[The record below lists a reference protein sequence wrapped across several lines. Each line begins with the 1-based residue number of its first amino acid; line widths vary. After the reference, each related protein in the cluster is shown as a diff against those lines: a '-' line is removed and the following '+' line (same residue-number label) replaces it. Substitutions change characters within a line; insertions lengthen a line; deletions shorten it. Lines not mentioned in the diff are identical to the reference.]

1 MVRRVAAEH
10 GPSVDADAVVSRARD
25 RSEELARSAAA
36 EYAAYRTAVESEAAG
51 RSRGSGARSDPGP
64 ANGNASGP
72 APADGNRS
80 PGGTRRTGRASGAGM
95 VAAVATAVSLGM
107 DLGHGLSAGAAVV
120 TGAVTGAATFG
131 AAAVRGRGRAG
142 AADRAE
148 REQRAHEVE
157 RTRRAWLE
165 ALERRG
171 IRPFVAEQRGPLPAP
186 PRAGARMPAP
196 ATPGNPAPSGRPA
209 PAAPGQPAPP
219 ANPATP
225 GNPATPKKPP
235 AQAKPAARPVPAP
248 RPAASRAPHPRR
260 MSGGDRSAAARTR
273 ALLAQSFGQLPE
285 PAGPFAGRRGH
296 LAQISQWVHQAR
308 VATSVRPTVVTL
320 YGPAGSGR
328 TTLAVRAAR
337 QLKDQFRGACV
348 VDLRGADAPL
358 PVRDAMLHLLNRL
371 GAPRDQLLFR
381 ERQNQ
386 DQHLRRLGEQYQ
398 KHLTDVPVVIVLD
411 DATDAEQ
418 VSALVP
424 ERSESLVLVTATEPF
439 ELNLPF
445 AVTHNLAV
453 GPLDLDDTYE
463 LLGEIADAA
472 GAATPPP
479 EEAERLRV
487 LCAGLPIALRIAG
500 AALPGHGS
508 APRLAADI
516 EAFGPRDPVD
526 RVLAMSYQDRP
537 EPDRRLLR
545 RLALAGRAS
554 FGAAAVAALM
564 ATDEQEAGRRL
575 EELAAAGLLQV
586 VRGSRY
592 RPHDLVRRFAAAR
605 LRDEE
610 DPVERAAAQE
620 RLIRSYAD
628 LANTVIRLVEGRTS
642 TRAGRFAQHG
652 FPSLDL
658 ALRWLDEESSFI
670 TAALRDSAGVD
681 RGVVQA
687 LLGALCDYCLLR
699 GDLYRLGEISEMAH
713 AQQDGRPR
721 TGPDEDHSLLVRSVQ
736 WRTGIAARQLGEL
749 DRSRST
755 LSAVVDL
762 YFEAQHPAGAARAL
776 DSLGITLH
784 QQGNLREAEAKLRE
798 AMDIQAAPD
807 LEEDRAWTMHALAA
821 VLRDLGKV
829 PEALELLHE
838 AVAQHRHNESV
849 QGEAW
854 ARLQLGQV
862 YLQLGRLDLGDEEL
876 RAAGKA
882 FALARDRRG
891 TAWTL
896 TQRARARL
904 QRGEARE
911 AAHDLDEAVQ
921 LHRSTEDAR
930 GEAWTLYHLGH
941 ALEESGET
949 DASLRALERAR
960 SMFSRMRDV
969 YGLACARHHSAR
981 VTRDQRAART
991 RNLRNSGFARQLLQ
1005 DARQDFRRIG
1015 VDHGE
1020 AWSCV
1025 ELAVI
1030 DAGNGRLLEAMTL
1043 LDEAAELFTA
1053 LADRRGLDW
1062 AVFLRATLLPL
1073 LAPDPTAPDGPDRAR
1088 ADLAALLAGPYPSR
1102 DPDVTE
1108 YAEAYALLLD
1118 RGTIVPGSPWQAW
1131 DLGMTPKRSARMV
1144 MAVPALEDGM

>member
-1 MVRRVAAEH
+1 MPDSRIAWSAADRTEVERLVRRVAAEH
-10 GPSVDADAVVSRARD
+10 GPAVDADAVVGRARD
-25 RSEELARSAAA
+25 RSEELAGSAAA
-36 EYAAYRTAVESEAAG
+36 EYGAYRTALEAAAG
-51 RSRGSGARSDPGP
+51 RTSG
-64 ANGNASGP
+64 
-72 APADGNRS
+72 
-80 PGGTRRTGRASGAGM
+80 GAGAG
-95 VAAVATAVSLGM
+95 VAAVVAAAVSLGV

-120 TGAVTGAATFG
+120 TGAATGAATFG
-131 AAAVRGRGRAG
+131 AAALRGRAG
-142 AADRAE
+142 GRDRAGRAE
-148 REQRAHEVE
+148 RAEEVQRA
-157 RTRRAWLE
+157 RRAWLE

-171 IRPFVAEQRGPLPAP
+171 IRPFVAEQRAPLPVPPRAEERPPAPVPAAPPQVPVRPLPA
-186 PRAGARMPAP
+186 
-196 ATPGNPAPSGRPA
+196 
-209 PAAPGQPAPP
+209 GQ
-219 ANPATP
+219 
-225 GNPATPKKPP
+225 
-235 AQAKPAARPVPAP
+235 VPQ
-248 RPAASRAPHPRR
+248 PRR
-260 MSGGDRSAAARTR
+260 LSGGDRSAAARTR
-273 ALLAQSFGQLPE
+273 AVLEQSFGQLPE
-285 PAGPFAGRRGH
+285 PEGPFAGRRGH
-296 LAQISQWVHQAR
+296 LAQIAQWVHQAR
-308 VATSVRPTVVTL
+308 VSTAVRPTVVTL
-320 YGPAGSGR
+320 HGPAGSGR

-358 PVRDAMLHLLNRL
+358 PVRDALLHLLNRL

-386 DQHLRRLGEQYQ
+386 DQHLRRLADQYQ
-398 KHLTDVPVVIVLD
+398 KHLTEVPVVIVLD

-418 VSALVP
+418 IGALVP
-424 ERSESLVLVTATEPF
+424 ERSESLVLVTATEP
-439 ELNLPF
+439 LDLDLPF
-445 AVTHNLAV
+445 AVTHSLEV

-472 GAATPPP
+472 GTATPRP
-479 EEAERLRV
+479 EEAERLRA

-500 AALPGHGS
+500 AALPDHGS
-508 APRLAADI
+508 AGGLAADI
-516 EAFGPRDPVD
+516 EVFGPRDPVD
-526 RVLAMSYQDRP
+526 RVLALRYHDQP
-537 EPDRRLLR
+537 EPSRRLLR

-554 FGAAAVAALM
+554 FGAAAGAALM

-575 EELAAAGLLQV
+575 AELAGAGLLQN
-586 VRGSRY
+586 VRGSRF
-592 RPHDLVRRFAAAR
+592 RPHDLVRRFAADR
-605 LRDEE
+605 LQDEE

-628 LANTVIRLVEGRTS
+628 LANTVIRLVEGKTS
-642 TRAGRFAQHG
+642 TRAGRFGQHG

-681 RGVVQA
+681 PAAVQA

-721 TGPDEDHSLLVRSVQ
+721 TGSDEDHSVLVRSVQ

-755 LSAVVDL
+755 LSAVVNL

-798 AMDIQAAPD
+798 AMDIQAAPG

-821 VLRDLGKV
+821 VLRDMGQV

-838 AVAQHRHNESV
+838 SVAQHRHNESV

-862 YLQLGRLDLGDEEL
+862 YLQLGRPDLGEEEL

-882 FALARDRRG
+882 YALARDRRG

-896 TQRARARL
+896 TQQARARL

-921 LHRSTEDAR
+921 RHRSTEDAR
-930 GEAWTLYHLGH
+930 GEAWTLYYLGH

-991 RNLRNSGFARQLLQ
+991 GNLRNSGFARQLLQ

-1062 AVFLRATLLPL
+1062 AVFLRATVLPL
-1073 LAPDPTAPDGPDRAR
+1073 LAPDPMTPDGQGRAR
-1088 ADLAALLAGPYPSR
+1088 EELAALLAVPYPAR
-1102 DPDVTE
+1102 DPDLTE
-1108 YAEAYALLLD
+1108 YAEAYALLLE
-1118 RGTIVPGSPWQAW
+1118 RGTIVPGSPWEAW
-1131 DLGMTPKRSARMV
+1131 RLGMTPKRAARMV